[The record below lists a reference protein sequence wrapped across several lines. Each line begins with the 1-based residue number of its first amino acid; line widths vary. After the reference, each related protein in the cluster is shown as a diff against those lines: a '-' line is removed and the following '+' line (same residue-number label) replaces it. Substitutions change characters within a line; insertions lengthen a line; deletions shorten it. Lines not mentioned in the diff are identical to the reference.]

1 MRIPNFVSKRNQV
14 MRLIIH
20 PEDSIKKVQK
30 EIQKEYPNIKI
41 EFFSKEH
48 KKGKITNVKFQYFNK
63 DITMESIG
71 LHKKMELDL
80 NDDTV
85 IWDIEKKF
93 EHLGNLHVQV
103 FRRGGEVWLETTKS
117 DNWTLSKAN
126 NLEDFSS
133 IDSIII

>member
-1 MRIPNFVSKRNQV
+1 

-63 DITMESIG
+63 DITMASIG
-71 LHKKMELDL
+71 LDKEMTLDL
-80 NDDTV
+80 TDETI

-103 FRRGGEVWLETTKS
+103 FRRGGEVWLETSKTDS
-117 DNWTLSKAN
+117 WTLGKAN
-126 NLEDFSS
+126 NLEDISS
-133 IDSIII
+133 FDSIIL